1 MKKYDL
7 LNDDL
12 VHNPRSTESSARVIA
27 WWTLPEDAY
36 LPALP
41 PERHPQKAQF
51 ASLTAERIFFREKI
65 LENETVAPELRK
77 SRLVLSA
84 PVFGEGTPPLRELL
98 KPGVSAAMA
107 YFPVASMTANGNSA
121 LARLYCVKG
130 LGEKSSSSLPMS
142 GVEGA
147 EAFNWFLGGVEERV
161 HGESLQLAAAVLVR
175 AFRDFHA
182 PSEIR
187 RRIVK
192 KFVFTGIVRH
202 RGAVERIDRMREKA
216 TLAKIPEY
224 ETLEWVVPNDN
235 VAEAGRIKKRGFV
248 SIEDV
253 CAYVFRRGEPT
264 ETLVSLVK
272 DGTGVRSL
280 KSIYKCLRDRADAN
294 APIDDGRNV
303 RQMIMSNIQRKIV
316 GLIRQ
321 DGLKDKPV
329 IEIQNAVR
337 EALAPE
343 WDAEKA
349 SSYYGNDPLLF
360 FLAARNG
367 DDVLRRSLRASM
379 DIDAVDRDGETALD
393 FALETGDKDVAER
406 LRRFG
411 AKRRG
416 IYSHTSK
423 RMRAFFR
430 DPEGEW
436 QKDGGKFVMT
446 ALDRGL
452 DPLAEISF
460 GTDETGKDV
469 ERVRKLWDN
478 TAADPDPWN
487 SDREPWVCF
496 SYTRTSVLKEA
507 IFTRNRSLVEKSLR
521 ILKGLGK
528 EIPSEYVSL
537 ACKYSSSMIAKS
549 LREHGKGRNF
559 LRGR

>member
-12 VHNPRSTESSARVIA
+12 VYNPRCAESTVRVMA
-27 WWTLPEDAY
+27 WWTLPEDVY
-36 LPALP
+36 LPVLP
-41 PERHPQKAQF
+41 PEGHPLKMQF
-51 ASLTAERIFFREKI
+51 AALTAERIFFREKV
-65 LENETVAPELRK
+65 LENAPVASKLRN

-84 PVFGEGTPPLRELL
+84 RPFGDGTPCLRELL

-107 YFPVASMTANGNSA
+107 YFPVASLVRGGRSE

-130 LGEKSSSSLPMS
+130 LAGKSQSSFSVA

-147 EAFNWFLGGVEERV
+147 EDFKWFLGGINKAY
-161 HGESLQLAAAVLVR
+161 GDSLQLAAAVIVR
-175 AFRDFHA
+175 AFRDFNA
-182 PSEIR
+182 SSEIR
-187 RRIVK
+187 RRLAK
-192 KFVFTGIVRH
+192 KFIFTGII
-202 RGAVERIDRMREKA
+202 GKKGTIERVDRMQEKA

-224 ETLEWVVPNDN
+224 ETLEWVVPRGN
-235 VAEAGRIKKRGFV
+235 VAEARGIKKKAFI

-253 CAYVFRRGEPT
+253 CAYVFRHGETT
-264 ETLVSLVK
+264 ETLVGLVK
-272 DGTGVRSL
+272 DGTEVRSL

-294 APIDDGRNV
+294 ALLADGRNV

-316 GLIRQ
+316 GLIRH

-329 IEIQNAVR
+329 IEIQNVVR

-367 DDVLRRSLRASM
+367 DDALLKSLRASM

-430 DPEGEW
+430 DPEAEW
-436 QKDGGKFVMT
+436 KKDSGKFVMT
-446 ALDRGL
+446 ALDEGL

-460 GTDETGKDV
+460 GMDETGKDV
-469 ERVRKLWDN
+469 ERVRRLWDN

-487 SDREPWVCF
+487 SDRDPWV
-496 SYTRTSVLKEA
+496 SYPYTRTSVLKEA
-507 IFTRNRSLVEKSLR
+507 ILTKNRPLVKKSLEM
-521 ILKGLGK
+521 LEKLGK

-537 ACKYSSSMIAKS
+537 AFKYSSSMIAKA
-549 LREHGKGRNF
+549 LREYCK
-559 LRGR
+559 

>member
-12 VHNPRSTESSARVIA
+12 VHNPRSTESSVRVIA

-36 LPALP
+36 LPVLP
-41 PERHPQKAQF
+41 PEGHPQKKQF

-65 LENETVAPELRK
+65 LENETVAPELRE

-84 PVFGEGTPPLRELL
+84 PAFGEGTPPLRELL
-98 KPGVSAAMA
+98 KSGVSAAMA

-130 LGEKSSSSLPMS
+130 LGGKSSSSLTMA

-147 EAFNWFLGGVEERV
+147 EAFNWFLGGIEERV
-161 HGESLQLAAAVLVR
+161 YGESLQLAAAVLVR

-182 PSEIR
+182 SSEIR
-187 RRIVK
+187 RRLVK
-192 KFVFTGIVRH
+192 NFVFTGIVGR
-202 RGAVERIDRMREKA
+202 RGVVERIDRMREKA
-216 TLAKIPEY
+216 TLAMIPEY
-224 ETLEWVVPNDN
+224 ETLEWIVPNGN
-235 VAEAGRIKKRGFV
+235 RAEAGRIKKKTFR

-253 CAYVFRRGEPT
+253 CAYIFRLGEHT
-264 ETLVSLVK
+264 NTLANLVK
-272 DGTGVRSL
+272 DGIEGRSL
-280 KSIYKCLRDRADAN
+280 KLIYKCLRDGADAN
-294 APIDDGRNV
+294 APLGDGRNV

-321 DGLKDKPV
+321 EGLKDKPV

-337 EALAPE
+337 ETLAPE

-367 DDVLRRSLRASM
+367 DDVLLRSLRASM
-379 DIDAVDRDGETALD
+379 NIEAVDRDGETALD

-430 DPEGEW
+430 DPEAEW

-446 ALDRGL
+446 ALDEGL

-460 GTDETGKDV
+460 GTDETGKGV

-487 SDREPWVCF
+487 SDRDPWVCY

-507 IFTRNRSLVEKSLR
+507 IFTKNRPLVKKSLE
-521 ILKGLGK
+521 ILKSLGRG
-528 EIPSEYVSL
+528 IPSEYVSL
-537 ACKYSSSMIAKS
+537 ALKYSSSMIAKA
-549 LREHGKGRNF
+549 LRDFGK
-559 LRGR
+559 RGNSCEK

>member
-12 VHNPRSTESSARVIA
+12 VYNPRCTESSVRVIA
-27 WWTLPEDAY
+27 WWTRPEDVY
-36 LPALP
+36 LPVLP
-41 PERHPQKAQF
+41 RKGHPLTTQF
-51 ASLTAERIFFREKI
+51 ASLTAERIFFREKV
-65 LENETVAPELRK
+65 LENETVAPELRE

-84 PVFGEGTPPLRELL
+84 RPFGEGTPCLRELL

-107 YFPVASMTANGNSA
+107 YFPVASMAANGNSA

-130 LGEKSSSSLPMS
+130 LDGKSQSSFAVT

-147 EAFNWFLGGVEERV
+147 EDLKWFLGGIEEKV
-161 HGESLQLAAAVLVR
+161 YGDSLQLAAAVLVR
-175 AFRDFHA
+175 TFRDFHA
-182 PSEIR
+182 SSEIR
-187 RRIVK
+187 RRLVK
-192 KFVFTGIVRH
+192 KFIFTGIVGQ
-202 RGAVERIDRMREKA
+202 RGVVERIDRMREKA
-216 TLAKIPEY
+216 KLAKIPEY
-224 ETLEWVVPNDN
+224 ETLEWVVPRGN
-235 VAEAGRIKKRGFV
+235 VAEAGRIKKKTFV

-253 CAYVFRRGEPT
+253 CAYVFRHGEPT
-264 ETLVSLVK
+264 ETLVVLVK
-272 DGTGVRSL
+272 DGTEVRSL

-294 APIDDGRNV
+294 APLANGRNV

-321 DGLKDKPV
+321 DGLKEKPV

-367 DDVLRRSLRASM
+367 DESLLRALRASM

-430 DPEGEW
+430 NPETEW
-436 QKDGGKFVMT
+436 LKDNGKFVMT
-446 ALDRGL
+446 ALDEGL

-460 GTDETGKDV
+460 GMDETGKDV

-487 SDREPWVCF
+487 SDRDPWV
-496 SYTRTSVLKEA
+496 SYPYTRTSVLKEA
-507 IFTRNRSLVEKSLR
+507 ILTKNRQLVKKSLEV
-521 ILKGLGK
+521 LEKLGK
-528 EIPSEYVSL
+528 EIPSEYASL
-537 ACKYSSSMIAKS
+537 ALKYSSSMIAKA
-549 LREHGKGRNF
+549 LREYCKGRNF
-559 LRGR
+559 CEK